1 MYADSLTDVNNHF
14 HLPQSLI
21 FIACWGQ
28 CCLQGRLDSKVL
40 TMTKQLDKQ

>member
-21 FIACWGQ
+21 FLASWGQ
-28 CCLQGRLDSKVL
+28 CSLQGRLDSKVL